1 MTQRTEPTVSDD
13 RITRYLTDRAATIE
27 LPPSSAEAV
36 VGRASRR
43 RRSRRGAVA
52 AVVALAVGTS
62 AVFVTQRVQQAEQG
76 EPTVDVA
83 VEPAVVQIAPS
94 PFDWAVAESTSGVSQ
109 FHGATAV
116 TDDGAVYT
124 LSTAPG
130 ALDPSALSAP
140 RTLYR
145 SVDGTEWSPV
155 GLPDDFWAASLTG
168 VGNQLFAVGTAPAGG
183 GVTYRVARSDD
194 GGSDWAVDEIPT
206 PYAELKARYPGEVTV
221 SAPVIAVHD
230 GTVVV
235 GMSLSATPLYGDRV
249 PGGLA
254 PEEFVADVT
263 DEGIR
268 VGHVCDVMGR
278 PSPPTT
284 VAPEAAAGADGGPSA
299 SGAPAAEQCRE
310 AEPEE
315 GRAYT
320 WADLGVGDE
329 LRDLTLHGRTSVYV
343 SQGGGEFTP
352 VDVGDATPMGGQ
364 IVATDDGFVG
374 FSTRMSRP
382 ETLDEPAVST
392 TEVLRSAD
400 GVTWTPA
407 GELSGYVSAAGNV
420 DGRPAVALADVHG
433 SVSIQ
438 LGMPDGS
445 WFPVDPAQ
453 AVTLDDPYVSS
464 VSFGPLGWA
473 AVVGEP
479 RDGGATQVVH
489 SVDGTTISP
498 VPVADLVAP
507 EQFGPLDTSVTAD
520 AVLVRVSEPDDS
532 NPQTMTRQRVVV
544 GTPAG

>member
-1 MTQRTEPTVSDD
+1 MTERSEPTMSDD
-13 RITRYLTDRAATIE
+13 RITRYLTDRAATID

-62 AVFVTQRVQQAEQG
+62 AVFVTQRVQRAEQG

-83 VEPAVVQIAPS
+83 VEPAVVRVAPS
-94 PFDWAVAESTSGVSQ
+94 PFDWAVAESTNGVSQ

-130 ALDPSALSAP
+130 ALDQNAWSAP

-155 GLPDDFWAASLTG
+155 ALPDDFWAASLTG

-183 GVTYRVARSDD
+183 AVTYRVARSDD
-194 GGSDWAVDEIPT
+194 GGGDWAVDEIPT
-206 PYAELKARYPGEVTV
+206 PYAELKARYPGEVSV

-235 GMSLSATPLYGDRV
+235 GMSLFANPNYADRV
-249 PGGLA
+249 PGGLP
-254 PEEFVADVT
+254 PEAFVADVA

-268 VGHVCDVMGR
+268 VGHLCDVMGQA
-278 PSPPTT
+278 SSPTT
-284 VAPEAAAGADGGPSA
+284 EAPVEAWADGDPSA

-320 WADLGVGDE
+320 WAELGVDDE

-343 SQGGGEFTP
+343 AHDGGEFTP
-352 VDVGDATPMGGQ
+352 VNVGDATPMGGQ

-374 FSTRMSRP
+374 FSSRAPRP
-382 ETLDEPAVST
+382 ETLDEPPAYT
-392 TEVLRSAD
+392 TAVLRSAD

-407 GELSGYVSAAGNV
+407 GELNGYVSAAGAV
-420 DGRPAVALADVHG
+420 GGQPAVALADTQG
-433 SVSIQ
+433 SQSIQ
-438 LGMPDGS
+438 LGRPDGS

-453 AVTLDDPYVSS
+453 AVTFDDPFVSS

-473 AVVGEP
+473 AVVSSPSNGGE
-479 RDGGATQVVH
+479 TQVVH
-489 SVDGTTISP
+489 SVDGTTMSP

-520 AVLVRVSEPDDS
+520 AVLVRVSERDDWD
-532 NPQTMTRQRVVV
+532 PETITRQRVVV
-544 GTPAG
+544 GTPAS